1 MTEKPNDRYFFFLFL
16 FSVVGIPLLIILCLS
31 LPCLLQMAS
40 IAVGCAA

>member
-16 FSVVGIPLLIILCLS
+16 FSILGIPLLMILGLS

-40 IAVGCAA
+40 IAMGCAA